1 MQTEPEL
8 TDWLRATPNSN
19 RVSILF
25 EELGLTYDFATL
37 VGTIIALP
45 NTASVAELPVN
56 SALEE
61 MV

>member
-1 MQTEPEL
+1 M
-8 TDWLRATPNSN
+8 PNSN

-56 SALEE
+56 SALED